1 MYDIKNMYVASGIDD
16 AIRVLSENDEAILV
30 SGGTDV
36 LIKVREGR
44 LSGAYLVSI
53 HDIPELKGV
62 FMEDDGTIV
71 IGPATAFSHVTDQ
84 TLIKRYLP
92 FLGEAA
98 DTVGGPQIRN
108 MGTIGGNICN
118 GVTSADTAS
127 TLKALNA
134 KLVLKGKSGIRQ
146 VSIHDFYTGPGKTVR
161 EHTEILT
168 EIRIAKPDYENMSGQ
183 YIKYGKRNAMEIA
196 TLGCCVL
203 VRLSADKKTA
213 EEVRIA
219 FGVAA
224 PTPVRCFKTEEMV
237 RGMAVGKELYE
248 TVGRKVLEEVSP
260 RSSWRA
266 SKTFRLQLVRE
277 LSMRALKMAVINGGG
292 EVSLEPWMNGG
303 GPNA

>member
-1 MYDIKNMYVASGIDD
+1 MYDIANLYMASSVDD
-16 AIRVLSENDEAILV
+16 AVRALKEDDKAILV

-44 LSGAYLVSI
+44 LSGTHLVSI
-53 HDIPELKGV
+53 HGIKKLKGITL
-62 FMEDDGTIV
+62 EEDGTIV
-71 IGPATAFSHVTDQ
+71 IGPATAFSHVTNHPV
-84 TLIKRYLP
+84 IKKHLP

-134 KLVLKGKSGIRQ
+134 RLVLKGSEGVRQ
-146 VSIHDFYTGPGKTVR
+146 ISIHDFYTGPGKTIR
-161 EHTEILT
+161 EHTEVLT
-168 EIRIAKPDYENMSGQ
+168 EIRISKADYENMSGQ

-203 VRLSADKKTA
+203 VRLSKDKKSA
-213 EEVRIA
+213 EDIRIA

-224 PTPVRCFKTEEMV
+224 PTPIRCFKTEEKV
-237 RGMAVGKELYE
+237 RGMAVGEELYK
-248 TVGRKVLEEVSP
+248 TVENGVLEEVNP

-266 SKTFRLQLVRE
+266 SKTFRIQLVKT
-277 LSMRALKMAVINGGG
+277 LGVRALKMAVRNGGG
-292 EVSLEPWMNGG
+292 EADLETWMNGG
-303 GPNA
+303 GLDA